1 MRILSS
7 SHIGFQD
14 TADRVEWLKNLKP
27 INSETEFVTPNWAD
41 RIDPRLLRRMSPIL
55 RMSSFAAN
63 EALEFGQQDVEAIIV
78 GTGLG
83 CTDDTLAF
91 LNEMNTTFD
100 SVLSPTAFI
109 RSTHNTVAGQIAL
122 LMKNQ
127 GYNMTMTQGSLS
139 FERSL
144 IDAKAA
150 MIAGEFSSALVGAV
164 DELSDSVKS
173 VLTDLVTNENAEIQL
188 GQGSSFFVISNADL
202 SDGGISGENSPP
214 EKSLSRNFGREYP
227 KGEGVFLSGITT
239 CINGQSDETTQA
251 FIMKYGTPDLVL
263 NGSSLEFDQP
273 SINYKDYC
281 GECFSASGFAVF
293 LASNIIETGLLP
305 AGKPADSISKIL
317 ISSGFGNELGLIMV
331 EKR

>member
-1 MRILSS
+1 MRILST

-14 TADRVEWLKNLKP
+14 TADREEWLKDLKP
-27 INSETEFVTPNWAD
+27 INSESDFVTPNWAD

-55 RMSSFAAN
+55 RMSSFTAN
-63 EALEFGQQDVEAIIV
+63 EVLELGQQDVEAIIV

-150 MIAGEFSSALVGAV
+150 MLAGEFNSALVGAV

-173 VLTDLVTNENAEIQL
+173 VLTDLIANENAEIRL
-188 GQGSSFFVISNADL
+188 GQGSSFFVISKDQDSETFPSENEEYPNRKGGRILDIATFNAGQSL
-202 SDGGISGENSPP
+202 SDVSTFIEN
-214 EKSLSRNFGREYP
+214 
-227 KGEGVFLSGITT
+227 
-239 CINGQSDETTQA
+239 NGSV
-251 FIMKYGTPDLVL
+251 DLVL
-263 NGSSLEFDQP
+263 NGSDLEFDLP
-273 SINYKDYC
+273 TICYKDYC
-281 GECFSASGFAVF
+281 GEYFSASGFGTF
-293 LASNIIETGLLP
+293 LASNILETGLLP
-305 AGKPADSISKIL
+305 GGKPADTISKIL
-317 ISSGFGNELGLIMV
+317 VCSGFGNELGLIML